1 MTMSSKG
8 VDSPT
13 SIDLPHHHHQD
24 TTAGRK
30 LLLLWPEDF
39 YFFSS
44 FSSDCPLINNLHFC
58 FVTQPQRRGGK
69 IEDKNIWRFLE
80 SIRLSILASRAGS
93 KENYKRE

>member
-13 SIDLPHHHHQD
+13 SIDLPHHHQD

-30 LLLLWPEDF
+30 LLLLLWPEDF

-58 FVTQPQRRGGK
+58 FVTQPKRR
-69 IEDKNIWRFLE
+69 EQH
-80 SIRLSILASRAGS
+80 
-93 KENYKRE
+93 REER